1 MIPDFAT
8 VRRCGGSCD
17 MHSHRCV
24 ATTTRMRRLEVMV
37 VLSQFPSQRTVTEC
51 GFVEVRTR
59 SGSPKWEFSQDNS
72 LKVDFRLRKT

>member
-1 MIPDFAT
+1 MPAVQVIPDFAT

-24 ATTTRMRRLEVMV
+24 ATSTRMRRLEVMV

-51 GFVEVRTR
+51 GFVEVRTVVNVR
-59 SGSPKWEFSQDNS
+59 HLSKLLIQC
-72 LKVDFRLRKT
+72 